1 MSSFPA
7 LFSLPAAMNRTVNC
21 QVLHILVLL
30 LFLLLCWANPS
41 GPFSSSSSSVRPSLL
56 LFLLPMVLLQGK
68 GGKGFFSFPVFSLLV
83 LYGKRRKLL
92 FIQSPPLPPPLRLMP
107 GMETTKKRVLDIIST
122 FLRQILECGRK
133 GNKNSRNFSWL
144 IRGGFGLIRSEGG
157 GGGERE
163 QKNGS
168 LRVSR

>member
-1 MSSFPA
+1 M
-7 LFSLPAAMNRTVNC
+7 
-21 QVLHILVLL
+21 
-30 LFLLLCWANPS
+30 
-41 GPFSSSSSSVRPSLL
+41 
-56 LFLLPMVLLQGK
+56 
-68 GGKGFFSFPVFSLLV
+68 FSLLV
-83 LYGKRRKLL
+83 LYGKMRKRLL
-92 FIQSPPLPPPLRLMP
+92 FIQPPPPPPLRLMP
-107 GMETTKKRVLDIIST
+107 GMETTKKRFLGIVST